1 MTEQLDAKL
10 QYEEIR
16 EMMNRKNPIITQVIK
31 MKELDGLSNEE
42 MPLSLVSPNG
52 RRTSSIPR
60 RWSSVINTTIVN

>member
-16 EMMNRKNPIITQVIK
+16 EMMNSKNPLITQVFK

-42 MPLSLVSPNG
+42 IATELGIAKWQTYYLFSTALAIGQKYNYS
-52 RRTSSIPR
+52 
-60 RWSSVINTTIVN
+60 

>member
-42 MPLSLVSPNG
+42 IATELGIAKWQTYFLYSTALVIGHKYNYS
-52 RRTSSIPR
+52 
-60 RWSSVINTTIVN
+60 